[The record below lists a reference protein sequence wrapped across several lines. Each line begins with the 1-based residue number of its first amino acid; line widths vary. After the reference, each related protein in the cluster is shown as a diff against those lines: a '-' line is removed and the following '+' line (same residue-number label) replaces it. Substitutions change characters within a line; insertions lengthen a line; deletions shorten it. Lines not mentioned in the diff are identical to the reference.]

1 MDLSSNQWHGDKYYD
16 FDIHIYFECKQNKE
30 SVS

>member
-1 MDLSSNQWHGDKYYD
+1 MDLSSYQWPGDKYYD
-16 FDIHIYFECKQNKE
+16 FDIRIHFECKQNKE

>member
-1 MDLSSNQWHGDKYYD
+1 MDLSSYLWHGDKYYD
-16 FDIHIYFECKQNKE
+16 FDIQIYFECKQKE